1 MSQSSSSGM
10 LDSLAREIGQALGR
24 LGLPPERMEHAVR
37 DAVRPVLERM
47 DLVTREELEQ
57 QQRALEDT
65 RRRVEALEAKLGITP
80 ADASS
85 SDHTFQSEP
94 LATDPGDPS
103 ADYDPNEPRK

>member
-24 LGLPPERMEHAVR
+24 LGLPPERMEEAVR

-47 DLVTREELEQ
+47 DLVTREEFEQQRQALEQ
-57 QQRALEDT
+57 T
-65 RRRVEALEAKLGITP
+65 RRRVEALEAKLGVSP
-80 ADASS
+80 PSG
-85 SDHTFQSEP
+85 SDEPSFQSEP

-103 ADYDPNEPRK
+103 ADHDPNEPRK

>member
-1 MSQSSSSGM
+1 MSQSSSQGM

-24 LGLPPERMEHAVR
+24 LGLPPERMEQAVR

-65 RRRVEALEAKLGITP
+65 RRRVEALEAKLGVSP
-80 ADASS
+80 EAASG
-85 SDHTFQSEP
+85 DHTFQSEP
-94 LATDPGDPS
+94 LDPDPGDPS
-103 ADYDPNEPRK
+103 TGYDPNEPRK

>member
-24 LGLPPERMEHAVR
+24 LGLPPERMEQAVR

-57 QQRALEDT
+57 QQRSLDQA
-65 RRRVEALEAKLGITP
+65 RRRIEALEAKLGVEP
-80 ADASS
+80 GSS
-85 SDHTFQSEP
+85 AQGFGSEP
-94 LATDPGDPS
+94 LEPDPGDPS
-103 ADYDPNEPRK
+103 SGYDANEPRK

>member
-24 LGLPPERMEHAVR
+24 LGLPPERMEEAVR

-47 DLVTREELEQ
+47 DLVTRDELEQ
-57 QQRALEDT
+57 QQQLLEQT
-65 RRRVEALEAKLGITP
+65 RRRVEALEAKLGVSPP
-80 ADASS
+80 AGSEEG
-85 SDHTFQSEP
+85 TFQTEP
-94 LATDPGDPS
+94 LESDPGDPS

>member
-24 LGLPPERMEHAVR
+24 LGLPPERMEEAVR

-47 DLVTREELEQ
+47 DLVTREEFEQ
-57 QQRALEDT
+57 QRQALEDT
-65 RRRVEALEAKLGITP
+65 RRRVEALEAKLGVTP
-80 ADASS
+80 PSTS
-85 SDHTFQSEP
+85 GEHTFQTEP
-94 LATDPGDPS
+94 LETDPGDPS

>member
-24 LGLPPERMEHAVR
+24 LGLPPERMEEAVR

-47 DLVTREELEQ
+47 DLVTREEFEQQRQALEQ
-57 QQRALEDT
+57 T
-65 RRRVEALEAKLGITP
+65 RRRVEALEAKLGVTP
-80 ADASS
+80 PTG
-85 SDHTFQSEP
+85 SDEPAFGSEP
-94 LATDPGDPS
+94 LETDPGDPS